1 MRSTW
6 KHWKEAENALLARL
20 ISEGLRPA
28 EMAEKIQGRTESA
41 IYNRIYKRQEFLDAY
56 RAASD
61 KRERGPMLYTKEEI
75 RSIADDNRIWV
86 GLIAAVRVSAIC
98 SFSTLVLLA
107 LAIFFL

>member
-6 KHWKEAENALLARL
+6 KHWKKAEDALLARL
-20 ISEGLRPA
+20 ISEGLTPA
-28 EMAEKIQGRTESA
+28 EIAEKIQGRTASA
-41 IYNRIYKRQEFLDAY
+41 IYNRIYKKQKFLDAY
-56 RAASD
+56 RAVSD
-61 KRERGPMLYTKEEI
+61 ERGGWVTHTKEEI

-98 SFSTLVLLA
+98 SFSTLVLLV